1 MYCKKSIP
9 FISLQ
14 WLHELGRSIII
25 RDVEPQAMRHCGRDT
40 FPETK
45 RISTDEVSTLAI
57 GIIQGIEEVWCSRAQ
72 KVLDVLLK
80 CIDILA

>member
-14 WLHELGRSIII
+14 RLHELGGSIII

-40 FPETK
+40 LSETK
-45 RISTDEVSTLAI
+45 WISTDEVSTLAI
-57 GIIQGIEEVWCSRAQ
+57 WIIQGIEEVWCSRAQ

-80 CIDILA
+80 RINVLA